1 MEGETD
7 PSDLGVSD
15 AMPLRYHSGR
25 QIIPITKVAS
35 YVLPSI
41 RRSLFVCSR
50 LPSSPIQPFRAYR
63 DFPQH
68 RHITS
73 SSAANNN
80 MSNNAP
86 DDIPVPTE
94 EAWFTHS
101 DGAKVY
107 TKTWKTTGA
116 PKARIVYLHGFSDH
130 CNTCNPFFPILAS
143 RGIEVYGLDQRGS

>member
-1 MEGETD
+1 
-7 PSDLGVSD
+7 
-15 AMPLRYHSGR
+15 
-25 QIIPITKVAS
+25 
-35 YVLPSI
+35 
-41 RRSLFVCSR
+41 
-50 LPSSPIQPFRAYR
+50 
-63 DFPQH
+63 
-68 RHITS
+68 
-73 SSAANNN
+73 

-143 RGIEVYGLDQRGS
+143 RGVEVFGLDQRGPRCPRFHLESLIDRELSHTHPVLLANVV